1 MPRYFCDYC
10 QTYLTHDSPSGR
22 QQHMRGKQHRDRF
35 KAWFEPIY
43 IEWARSN
50 PQSSSYS
57 GNYGA
62 GQPPMMHQHPPGYPQ
77 QSNPY
82 GNYGVPPM
90 GLPPPMGTPG
100 LPAMPSMG
108 FAGPPPMGFVPP
120 PQFRAP
126 PPQPK

>member
-35 KAWFEPIY
+35 KAWFEPVY

-90 GLPPPMGTPG
+90 GLPPPDD
-100 LPAMPSMG
+100 
-108 FAGPPPMGFVPP
+108 
-120 PQFRAP
+120 
-126 PPQPK
+126 PKINRHRDPLILCRCKLRQSRI